1 MTVKALKKINIF
13 PNVNKNKV
21 ILLKKGEVVFEMS
34 KHTLIVLIN
43 FSNNF
48 FLKYFFSED
57 MLVVRIIVF
66 ICFLKLL
73 SILSENLLKIFQ

>member
-43 FSNNF
+43 FSNTF
-48 FLKYFFSED
+48 FFKYFFSED